1 MRKIKDRYLLTV
13 VAGLLGLVGVTI
25 FDTLSYKAGYSERT
39 YRETAAGLFVPS
51 KRKARSKYGQILGF
65 SMNGIASIV
74 GAGLISTL
82 LTKTGRDFYAIKGII
97 SGITHGSL
105 LMLIQSFLPWNKMKP
120 KGALSNLSYLLTN
133 ATYGLICG
141 TAIAKLGDDSLFD
154 VEPVND
160 QLEPT
165 LKTSEEVDHGF
176 YGYTNVDTTTTI
188 GSTYH

>member
-25 FDTLSYKAGYSERT
+25 FDTLSYKKGYSKRT

-51 KRKARSKYGQILGF
+51 KLKAKTRYVQILGL
-65 SMNGIASIV
+65 SMNGVASIV
-74 GAGLISTL
+74 GAGLFSTL
-82 LTKTGRDFYAIKGII
+82 MTRTGRDFYGLKGMI
-97 SGITHGSL
+97 SGITHGAF
-105 LMLIQSFLPWNKMKP
+105 LMLIQSALPWNKMKP
-120 KGALSNLSYLLTN
+120 KDAVSNLSYVLTN
-133 ATYGLICG
+133 AIYGLICG

-160 QLEPT
+160 QLKPT
-165 LKTSEEVDHGF
+165 IETSEEVDHRF
-176 YGYTNVDTTTTI
+176 YGYTDIDTTTTI

>member
-1 MRKIKDRYLLTV
+1 MKKIKDRYFLTV
-13 VAGLLGLVGVTI
+13 VAGLLGLVGVTV
-25 FDTLSYKAGYSERT
+25 FDTLSYRMGYSERT

-51 KRKARSKYGQILGF
+51 KRKAKTKSAHILGL
-65 SMNGIASIV
+65 SMNGVASII

-82 LTKTGRDFYAIKGII
+82 FVKTGRDFYALKGMV
-97 SGITHGSL
+97 SGITHGAF

-120 KGALSNLSYLLTN
+120 KGPVSNLSYVLTN
-133 ATYGLICG
+133 AFYGLICG

-160 QLEPT
+160 QLKPT
-165 LKTSEEVDHGF
+165 IETSEEVDRRF
-176 YGYTNVDTTTTI
+176 SGYTDIDTTTTI